1 MEFTES
7 GLLFCFEDDRC
18 YRIENAQGAIGVGEG
33 IKKAEF
39 LYIDAENNLWV
50 LEAKKSIADERKSKE
65 DFYAQLQAIYE
76 KFYNSLQLTILGLA
90 GRHQAINEELPVE
103 FKTADW
109 SRLTIQLVLV
119 IPEIPT
125 QQLPVFSDKLRKK
138 FSPWFLKVWDI
149 KEANIQVLNLEYA
162 QRKALCQ

>member
-7 GLLFCFEDDRC
+7 GLSFRFEDDRC

-39 LYIDAENNLWV
+39 LYIDTGNNLWV
-50 LEAKKSIADERKSKE
+50 LEAKTTIANEHKSKE
-65 DFYAQLQAIYE
+65 EFDAQLQAIYE
-76 KFYNSLQLTILGLA
+76 KLYNSLQLAVLGLA
-90 GRHQAINEELPVE
+90 GRYQAINEELPVE

-109 SRLTIQLVLV
+109 SGLTIQLVLV

-125 QQLPVFSDKLRKK
+125 LQLPVFSDKLRKK
-138 FSPWFLKVWDI
+138 FSPWFLQVWNI
-149 KEANIQVLNLEYA
+149 KEANIQVLNLGYA
-162 QRKALCQ
+162 QKKGLCQ